1 MTDGRDDTN
10 RWAIDIDRDDIAR
23 ATIVAD
29 PEMPL
34 SDGAIEVAI
43 DLFAVTANNVT
54 YAALGKD
61 VGLFGPGGGGY
72 WDFFA
77 DRDAP
82 GRLPVWGFAT
92 VTRSAVEGID
102 AGERLYGYWPM
113 ASHVTLFPARIGAG
127 GFIDALPRR
136 QGLPPLYN
144 RYQRLSALGDYRAAD
159 HDLWPVF
166 RPLYM
171 TGWLIADQLDEE
183 ADYAAEQ
190 MLVTAASSKTA
201 IGFAHAFRARAAR
214 PALIALTSPGSVA
227 FLESAG
233 LYDRI
238 VTYDAIPSLDPT
250 IATALIDIAGNP
262 GVTRAVHESF
272 GDQLRLSL
280 VVGKAHWDAAA
291 SGGALP
297 GPRQSGFFAPGRIE
311 KRAKEWGGEQ
321 LNDRMAIGWTAFMA
335 DVAALTRLDR
345 RSGADGA
352 LAAWHEAV
360 AGAADPRAS
369 VIVDLTQPA

>member
-1 MTDGRDDTN
+1 MK
-10 RWAIDIDRDDIAR
+10 RWAIDIDRDDITR
-23 ATIVAD
+23 AAIVA
-29 PEMPL
+29 EAEAPL
-34 SDGAIEVAI
+34 PDGAIELTI
-43 DLFAVTANNVT
+43 DQFAVTANNVT

-92 VTRSAVEGID
+92 VTRAAVEGV
-102 AGERLYGYWPM
+102 AVGERLYGYWPM
-113 ASHVTLFPARIGAG
+113 ASHATLHPARINAA

-144 RYQRLSALGDYRAAD
+144 RYQRLAALDDYRAAD

-183 ADYAAEQ
+183 ADHGAAQ
-190 MLVTAASSKTA
+190 VLITAASSKTA
-201 IGFAHAFRARAAR
+201 MGFAHAFRARASR
-214 PALIALTSPGSVA
+214 PALVALTSPGSVG
-227 FLESAG
+227 FLEASG

-238 VTYDAIPSLDPT
+238 VTYDAIGALDP
-250 IATALIDIAGNP
+250 ALPTALIDIAGNP
-262 GVTRAVHESF
+262 GVTRAVHEAL
-272 GDQLRLSL
+272 GDGLRLSL
-280 VVGKAHWDAAA
+280 VVGKAHWDAAGA
-291 SGGALP
+291 GGTLP

-311 KRAKEWGGEQ
+311 KRAKDWGGEE
-321 LNDRMAIGWTAFMA
+321 LNRLMGRGWTAFMA
-335 DVAALTRLDR
+335 DVPALTRIER
-345 RSGADGA
+345 RRGADGA

-360 AGAADPRAS
+360 AGSADPRAS
-369 VIVDLTQPA
+369 VIVDLTAGR

>member
-1 MTDGRDDTN
+1 MK
-10 RWAIDIDRDDIAR
+10 RWAIDIDRDDITR
-23 ATIVAD
+23 ATIVA
-29 PEMPL
+29 EAEAPL
-34 SDGAIEVAI
+34 ADGAIEAAI
-43 DLFAVTANNVT
+43 DLFAMTANNVT

-92 VTRSAVEGID
+92 VTRSSVDGI
-102 AGERLYGYWPM
+102 ALGERLYGYWPM
-113 ASHVTLFPARIGAG
+113 ASHATLHPARIGAA

-144 RYQRLSALGDYRAAD
+144 RYQRLVALDDYRAPD

-171 TGWLIADQLDEE
+171 TGWLIADQLDEGR
-183 ADYAAEQ
+183 DDGAEQ

-201 IGFAHAFRARAAR
+201 IGFAHAFRDRASR
-214 PALIALTSPGSVA
+214 PALVALTSPGSVA
-227 FLESAG
+227 FLEAAG

-238 VTYDAIPSLDPT
+238 VTYDAIASLDP
-250 IATALIDIAGNP
+250 AVPTALIDIAGNP
-262 GVTRAVHESF
+262 GVTRAVHETF
-272 GDQLRLSL
+272 GDRLRLSL

-291 SGGALP
+291 SGGPLP

-311 KRAKEWGGEQ
+311 KRAKDWGGGE
-321 LNDRMAIGWTAFMA
+321 LNRRMGMGWTAFMA
-335 DVAALTRLDR
+335 DAPALTRLDR
-345 RSGADGA
+345 RAGADGA
-352 LAAWHEAV
+352 LAAWREAV
-360 AGAADPRAS
+360 AGTADPRAS
-369 VIVDLTQPA
+369 VIVDVTKAG